1 MATILI
7 SGGSGMIGRA
17 LTDRLISGGY
27 QVHTLSRNPASSDIQ
42 GERQFAWNPDNQYLD
57 PTALEGVIGVIHLAG
72 AGIADQRWTKKRR
85 REIISSRI
93 QTAELLKTAMRQ
105 SGTAYRFFISA
116 SGANYYGTQ
125 TVEHIYDETDPPGDD
140 FLATCCVLWENA
152 AFYENPAQRVVALRT
167 AMVLS
172 KSGGAFPQLSGP
184 VRNGFGVVLGSGE
197 QYSPWIHLED
207 LVEIYFRAV
216 TDFNFQGVYNAVA
229 DEHITHAEMM
239 HKMANAFDRKIWLP
253 KIPAAFLKIGLG
265 EMSSMLLK
273 GSRLSNRKL
282 HSSGHRFR
290 FPEITAA
297 FNDLIRTP

>member
-7 SGGSGMIGRA
+7 SGGTGMIGRA
-17 LTDRLISGGY
+17 LTDKLTSAGY
-27 QVHTLSRNPASSDIQ
+27 QVHTLSRNPASTGIQ
-42 GERQFAWNPDNQYLD
+42 GERQFAWNPANQYLD
-57 PTALEGVIGVIHLAG
+57 LTALEGVMGVIHLAG

-105 SGTAYRFFISA
+105 SGAAYRFFISA
-116 SGANYYGTQ
+116 SGGNYYGTE
-125 TVEHIYDETDPPGDD
+125 TVQHIYDETDPPGDD

-152 AFYENPAQRVVALRT
+152 AFYENPAERVVVLRT

-172 KSGGAFPQLSGP
+172 KTGGAFPRLNSP
-184 VRNGFGVVLGSGE
+184 VRNGFGVVLGGGN

-216 TDFNFQGVYNAVA
+216 SDSNFQGAYNAIA
-229 DEHITHAEMM
+229 DAPITHAEMM
-239 HKMANAFDRKIWLP
+239 HKMADAYNRKIWLP

-273 GSRLSNRKL
+273 GSRLSNQKL
-282 HSSGHRFR
+282 RASGYRFR
-290 FPEITAA
+290 FPDITAA